1 MKYNKGKYTD
11 LCLGKN
17 NPRYQYRL
25 GTDQLESSVGERDL
39 GGPGGQQDDHEPA
52 LCPCGQEGQWHPG
65 VY

>member
-25 GTDQLESSVGERDL
+25 GTDLLKSSVGERNL
-39 GGPGGQQDDHEPA
+39 GVLVDSR
-52 LCPCGQEGQWHPG
+52 
-65 VY
+65 VTMS